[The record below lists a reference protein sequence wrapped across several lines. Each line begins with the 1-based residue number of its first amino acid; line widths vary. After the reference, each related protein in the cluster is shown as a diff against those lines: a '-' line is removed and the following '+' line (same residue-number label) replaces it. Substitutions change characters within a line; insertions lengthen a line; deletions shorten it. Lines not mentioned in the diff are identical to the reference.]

1 MAVKAKIFNKPDK
14 RSPDFFFLMKGLAE
28 KYNSIL
34 IGIGLVKRHE
44 INILIEK
51 QHGIEHMW
59 LVIPHPATRPPELDF

>member
-1 MAVKAKIFNKPDK
+1 
-14 RSPDFFFLMKGLAE
+14 MKGLAE